1 MNNRPGYSLVIL
13 MLAVFVLAI
22 GLLIAVPVW
31 QTQIQRE
38 KEEEL
43 IFRGKQYAQAVQLYQ
58 NKNPGSYPKSL
69 EELVRQR
76 FLRRLYRDPMTKDG
90 KWNVILQP
98 QRPAAPDPS
107 KAKDR
112 GQSFQFVPQDNL
124 STITNPLIVGVASPS
139 TKKSFR
145 LYNGADTYD
154 QWLFFSGAD
163 SSAKPQTTPSGRT
176 K

>member
-1 MNNRPGYSLVIL
+1 
-13 MLAVFVLAI
+13 
-22 GLLIAVPVW
+22 
-31 QTQIQRE
+31 
-38 KEEEL
+38 
-43 IFRGKQYAQAVQLYQ
+43 
-58 NKNPGSYPKSL
+58 
-69 EELVRQR
+69 
-76 FLRRLYRDPMTKDG
+76 MTKDG

>member
-1 MNNRPGYSLVIL
+1 MKNRAGYSLVIL
-13 MLAVFVLAI
+13 MLATFVLAI

-43 IFRGKQYAQAVQLYQ
+43 IFRGKQYAQAVRLYQ
-58 NKNPGSYPKSL
+58 SKNPGGYPKTL
-69 EELVRQR
+69 EELVRKR
-76 FLRRLYRDPMTKDG
+76 FLRRLYKDPMTKDG

-98 QRPAAPDPS
+98 QRPGSPDPS
-107 KAKDR
+107 KD
-112 GQSFQFVPQDNL
+112 GGPSFQLVPQDNL
-124 STITNPLIVGVASPS
+124 STISNPLIIGVASTS

-154 QWLFFSGAD
+154 QWLFYSG
-163 SSAKPQTTPSGRT
+163 SQLGLKSQTMPSGRT